1 MKTAIIIAAAAAI
14 AAAMPAAAAPP
25 PSFGPPATVEA
36 HLITVADRG
45 RGRDRDWNRGDGRGR
60 AEDRGARSNPGRN
73 WSPPP
78 PPSRGRA
85 WSRGDYLPPNYRG
98 AEVRDFG
105 RHRLRPPPAGYDW
118 VQVGPDIYLTQR
130 STGMVLEAIPGGY

>member
-1 MKTAIIIAAAAAI
+1 MKTAILIAAAAAI
-14 AAAMPAAAAPP
+14 AAALPAVAAP
-25 PSFGPPATVEA
+25 SASAGPPAMAEA

-45 RGRDRDWNRGDGRGR
+45 RGRDRGWNRGGAGR
-60 AEDRGARSNPGRN
+60 DRGQRANPGRN

-78 PPSRGRA
+78 DPSRSRA
-85 WSRGDYLPPNYRG
+85 WGRGDYLPPNYRG

-105 RHRLRPPPAGYDW
+105 RYRLRPPPAGYDW